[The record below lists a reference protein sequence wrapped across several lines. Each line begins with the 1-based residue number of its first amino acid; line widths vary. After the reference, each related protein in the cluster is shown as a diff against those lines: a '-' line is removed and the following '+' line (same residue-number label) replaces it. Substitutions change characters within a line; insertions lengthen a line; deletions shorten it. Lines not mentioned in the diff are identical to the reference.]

1 MADPAHEAADRT
13 IEGLRREFERVYR
26 QAEKEAR
33 RALERHL
40 EKFAEEDARMAERV
54 EKGELSEEDY
64 RRWREVKMLNG
75 DSYRALVDQAARGY
89 ADAGAYA
96 SAAVDGR
103 LPEVYAE
110 NVNYGTYQVESAA
123 RVDTAFALQ
132 DADTVQR
139 LVTDRSSYLPRVSHD
154 VAKDALWNRKLLADQ
169 ITQGVM
175 LGESIPKIAAR
186 VARVTGQN
194 VAGAARVARTSVT
207 AAECAGRVD
216 SYRRAKSMG
225 IDLKQEWLATLDT
238 RTRRSH
244 RKLDGEKVDVG
255 STFSNGCRY
264 PGDPQAPYGE
274 ICNCR
279 CTLIAAVE
287 GVDYSDGKR
296 WSRLP
301 GGMTYDDWKAG
312 KDLDEAEWTK
322 GGKGKP
328 GKKGG
333 TAGSK
338 GKVDGK
344 QAAPISAPSRV
355 IASHDTANA
364 AAEALRASLS
374 RGEALGA
381 QAVRAVVGKM
391 APLGPAKGR
400 SAADYLDLTGLPAH
414 NARMLERAA
423 RYVPTSMLDTI
434 RAGGV
439 KVVYVR
445 GLKRSDFDPATNAI
459 RIARGTDELVA
470 VHEMMHAVEEHD
482 PAFLQAER
490 KYFEKRTKG
499 KQLVQLRRLTGN
511 ASYGSFEVAYDVG
524 RSCID
529 PYTFKDYGG
538 NGYELMSMGVETL
551 YRSPLT
557 YARDPEMLKWV
568 MDMLERFG

>member
-26 QAEKEAR
+26 RAEKEAR

-40 EKFAEEDARMAERV
+40 EKFAEADARMAERV

-75 DSYRALVDQAARGY
+75 DSYRALIDQAARGY

-96 SAAVDGR
+96 SAAVEGR

-139 LVTDRSSYLPRVSHD
+139 LVTDRASYLPRVSHD
-154 VAKDALWNRKLLADQ
+154 VAKDAVWNRKLLADQ

-216 SYRRAKSMG
+216 SYARAKSMG
-225 IDLKQEWLATLDT
+225 IDLKQEWLATMDT

-255 STFSNGCRY
+255 GTFSNGCRY

-296 WSRLP
+296 LSRLP

-312 KDLDEAEWTK
+312 KDLDAAEWKK
-322 GGKGKP
+322 GGKGKA

-333 TAGSK
+333 TARSK
-338 GKVDGK
+338 GKAQDAALTRRKPTKAELRREGCKPVNEQLYSSQKNYVERHGGLVIRGDTEWESHLDRFGADAASIGDTIILRSDATTSEVLEEVFHFK
-344 QAAPISAPSRV
+344 QQRRGDYAEKPSR
-355 IASHDTANA
+355 ITRL
-364 AAEALRASLS
+364 LRERDAQNYLLS
-374 RGEALGA
+374 
-381 QAVRAVVGKM
+381 V
-391 APLGPAKGR
+391 AKRYNIPERETEQTR
-400 SAADYLDLTGLPAH
+400 SALADYLRELK
-414 NARMLERAA
+414 E
-423 RYVPTSMLDTI
+423 
-434 RAGGV
+434 AG
-439 KVVYVR
+439 
-445 GLKRSDFDPATNAI
+445 
-459 RIARGTDELVA
+459 
-470 VHEMMHAVEEHD
+470 
-482 PAFLQAER
+482 
-490 KYFEKRTKG
+490 
-499 KQLVQLRRLTGN
+499 
-511 ASYGSFEVAYDVG
+511 YGED
-524 RSCID
+524 
-529 PYTFKDYGG
+529 
-538 NGYELMSMGVETL
+538 
-551 YRSPLT
+551 
-557 YARDPEMLKWV
+557 
-568 MDMLERFG
+568 

>member
-13 IEGLRREFERVYR
+13 IDGLRREFERVYR

-40 EKFAEEDARMAERV
+40 KRFAEEDARMAERV

-64 RRWREVKMLNG
+64 RHWREVKMLNG
-75 DSYRALVDQAARGY
+75 DSYRALIDQAARGY

-96 SAAVDGR
+96 SAAVEGR

-139 LVTDRSSYLPRVSHD
+139 LVTDRASYLPRVSHD
-154 VAKDALWNRKLLADQ
+154 VAKDAMWNRRLLADQ

-175 LGESIPKIAAR
+175 LGESVPKIAAR

-194 VAGAARVARTSVT
+194 VAGATRVARTSVT

-216 SYRRAKSMG
+216 SYARAKSMG

-255 STFSNGCRY
+255 GTFSNGCRY

-296 WSRLP
+296 WSKLP

-328 GKKGG
+328 GKNGGNGKPGKKDKGG
-333 TAGSK
+333 TTG
-338 GKVDGK
+338 GKRKADGK
-344 QAAPISAPSRV
+344 QAAPSPASWSAHEGTDSNGPHPIEHSAKYAVDMGKIESKDYKAKVSR
-355 IASHDTANA
+355 
-364 AAEALRASLS
+364 
-374 RGEALGA
+374 
-381 QAVRAVVGKM
+381 VVGKD
-391 APLGPAKGR
+391 
-400 SAADYLDLTGLPAH
+400 AADGVHASIKRILKHRDGTNGEDLYAIDLATGKTVTSCVSSNVASS
-414 NARMLERAA
+414 
-423 RYVPTSMLDTI
+423 VKPT
-434 RAGGV
+434 RKFAK
-439 KVVYVR
+439 KVT
-445 GLKRSDFDPATNAI
+445 KAI
-459 RIARGTDELVA
+459 GEGRRIALLHNHPASRTPSAVDLFSVGDGGCSLGIIAAHDGSIYTIKKVSEPDLIYNGNKEKYLMVQQLYGADE
-470 VHEMMHAVEEHD
+470 
-482 PAFLQAER
+482 
-490 KYFEKRTKG
+490 G
-499 KQLVQLRRLTGN
+499 RLFR
-511 ASYGSFEVAYDVG
+511 AIE
-524 RSCID
+524 
-529 PYTFKDYGG
+529 
-538 NGYELMSMGVETL
+538 
-551 YRSPLT
+551 
-557 YARDPEMLKWV
+557 
-568 MDMLERFG
+568 ERFGFKIEHIE

>member
-26 QAEKEAR
+26 RAEKEAR

-40 EKFAEEDARMAERV
+40 EKFAEADARMAERV

-64 RRWREVKMLNG
+64 RHWREVKMLNG
-75 DSYRALVDQAARGY
+75 DSYRALIDQAARGY

-96 SAAVDGR
+96 SAAVEGR

-110 NVNYGTYQVESAA
+110 NVNYGAYQVESEA

-139 LVTDRSSYLPRVSHD
+139 LVTDRASYLPRVGHD
-154 VAKDALWNRKLLADQ
+154 VAKDALWNRGLLAGQ

-216 SYRRAKSMG
+216 SYARAKSMG
-225 IDLKQEWLATLDT
+225 IDLKQEWLATPDT

-312 KDLDEAEWTK
+312 KDLDAAER
-322 GGKGKP
+322 
-328 GKKGG
+328 KKGG
-333 TAGSK
+333 TARNK
-338 GKVDGK
+338 GKADGK
-344 QAAPISAPSRV
+344 
-355 IASHDTANA
+355 
-364 AAEALRASLS
+364 
-374 RGEALGA
+374 
-381 QAVRAVVGKM
+381 
-391 APLGPAKGR
+391 
-400 SAADYLDLTGLPAH
+400 
-414 NARMLERAA
+414 
-423 RYVPTSMLDTI
+423 
-434 RAGGV
+434 
-439 KVVYVR
+439 
-445 GLKRSDFDPATNAI
+445 
-459 RIARGTDELVA
+459 
-470 VHEMMHAVEEHD
+470 
-482 PAFLQAER
+482 
-490 KYFEKRTKG
+490 
-499 KQLVQLRRLTGN
+499 
-511 ASYGSFEVAYDVG
+511 
-524 RSCID
+524 
-529 PYTFKDYGG
+529 
-538 NGYELMSMGVETL
+538 
-551 YRSPLT
+551 
-557 YARDPEMLKWV
+557 
-568 MDMLERFG
+568 

>member
-1 MADPAHEAADRT
+1 M
-13 IEGLRREFERVYR
+13 
-26 QAEKEAR
+26 
-33 RALERHL
+33 
-40 EKFAEEDARMAERV
+40 
-54 EKGELSEEDY
+54 
-64 RRWREVKMLNG
+64 
-75 DSYRALVDQAARGY
+75 
-89 ADAGAYA
+89 
-96 SAAVDGR
+96 
-103 LPEVYAE
+103 
-110 NVNYGTYQVESAA
+110 NYGTYQVESAA

-139 LVTDRSSYLPRVSHD
+139 LVTDRASYLPRVSHD
-154 VAKDALWNRKLLADQ
+154 VAKDAVWNRKLLADQ

-216 SYRRAKSMG
+216 SYARAKSMG
-225 IDLKQEWLATLDT
+225 IDLKQEWLATMDT

-255 STFSNGCRY
+255 GTFSNGCRY

-279 CTLIAAVE
+279 CTLIAAVD

-312 KDLDEAEWTK
+312 KDLDEAEGTK
-322 GGKGKP
+322 GGKGKA
-328 GKKGG
+328 GKKDG

-344 QAAPISAPSRV
+344 QAAPGSAPSR
-355 IASHDTANA
+355 IISSHDTANA

-374 RGEALGA
+374 RGEALSA
-381 QAVRAVVGKM
+381 KAVRAVVGKM
-391 APLGPAKGR
+391 VPLGPAKGR
-400 SAADYLDLTGLPAH
+400 SAADYLDLIGLPAH
-414 NARMLERAA
+414 NARMLEMAA

-439 KVVYVR
+439 KVVR
-445 GLKRSDFDPATNAI
+445 AIGMERAEFDPTTNAI
-459 RIARGTDELVA
+459 RITRKTDELVA

-482 PAFLQAER
+482 PAFLEAER
-490 KYFEKRTKG
+490 RYFESRTRGKARKR
-499 KQLVQLRRLTGN
+499 LEDITGDT
-511 ASYGSFEVAYDVG
+511 SYDDLELAYDVG
-524 RSCID
+524 SCID
-529 PYTFKDYGG
+529 PYAFKDYGG
-538 NGYELMSMGVETL
+538 DGYELMSMGVEAL
-551 YRSPLT
+551 YRSPSSYLK
-557 YARDPEMLKWV
+557 DPDMLKWV
-568 MDMLERFG
+568 LTMIGRFG

>member
-26 QAEKEAR
+26 KAEKEAR

-40 EKFAEEDARMAERV
+40 KKFAEADARMAERV

-75 DSYRALVDQAARGY
+75 DSYRSLIDQAARGY

-96 SAAVDGR
+96 SAAVEGR

-110 NVNYGTYQVESAA
+110 NVNYGAYQVESEA

-139 LVTDRSSYLPRVSHD
+139 LVTDKGAYLPRVSHD
-154 VAKDALWNRKLLADQ
+154 VAKDAMWNRKLLADQ

-216 SYRRAKSMG
+216 SYARAKSMG

-255 STFSNGCRY
+255 ATFSNGCRY

-312 KDLDEAEWTK
+312 KDLDAAEWKK

-344 QAAPISAPSRV
+344 RAASGASAWKANEAAKAKVQHPIEHSAKYAVDMGKVMSAGYKAKVSR
-355 IASHDTANA
+355 
-364 AAEALRASLS
+364 
-374 RGEALGA
+374 
-381 QAVRAVVGKM
+381 VVGKDAADGVHASIRRILKHRDGTNGEDLYAIDLATGRTITSCVNSTVGSTV
-391 APLGPAKGR
+391 APPAKFGEKVEAAIGDGR
-400 SAADYLDLTGLPAH
+400 RVALLHNHPRSGVPSAADLLTVGGKGCDMGIIAAH
-414 NARMLERAA
+414 DGSI
-423 RYVPTSMLDTI
+423 YT
-434 RAGGV
+434 
-439 KVVYVR
+439 
-445 GLKRSDFDPATNAI
+445 
-459 RIARGTDELVA
+459 
-470 VHEMMHAVEEHD
+470 
-482 PAFLQAER
+482 
-490 KYFEKRTKG
+490 FEK
-499 KQLVQLRRLTGN
+499 
-511 ASYGSFEVAYDVG
+511 ASEPDVFYN
-524 RSCID
+524 ID
-529 PYTFKDYGG
+529 NDTVDDFLILFKDEKDLLRAFRERLGFK
-538 NGYELMSMGVETL
+538 VEHL
-551 YRSPLT
+551 S
-557 YARDPEMLKWV
+557 
-568 MDMLERFG
+568 

>member
-26 QAEKEAR
+26 RAEKEAR

-40 EKFAEEDARMAERV
+40 KKFAETDARMAERV

-75 DSYRALVDQAARGY
+75 DSYRALIDQAARGY

-96 SAAVDGR
+96 SAAVEGR

-110 NVNYGTYQVESAA
+110 NVNYGAYQVESEA

-139 LVTDRSSYLPRVSHD
+139 LVTDKDAYLPRVSHD
-154 VAKDALWNRKLLADQ
+154 VAKDAIWNRKLLADQ

-244 RKLDGEKVDVG
+244 RKLDGEKVEVG

-312 KDLDEAEWTK
+312 KDLDAAERKK
-322 GGKGKP
+322 GGKGKA

-333 TAGSK
+333 TARSK
-338 GKVDGK
+338 G
-344 QAAPISAPSRV
+344 
-355 IASHDTANA
+355 
-364 AAEALRASLS
+364 
-374 RGEALGA
+374 
-381 QAVRAVVGKM
+381 
-391 APLGPAKGR
+391 
-400 SAADYLDLTGLPAH
+400 
-414 NARMLERAA
+414 
-423 RYVPTSMLDTI
+423 
-434 RAGGV
+434 
-439 KVVYVR
+439 
-445 GLKRSDFDPATNAI
+445 
-459 RIARGTDELVA
+459 
-470 VHEMMHAVEEHD
+470 
-482 PAFLQAER
+482 
-490 KYFEKRTKG
+490 
-499 KQLVQLRRLTGN
+499 
-511 ASYGSFEVAYDVG
+511 
-524 RSCID
+524 
-529 PYTFKDYGG
+529 
-538 NGYELMSMGVETL
+538 
-551 YRSPLT
+551 
-557 YARDPEMLKWV
+557 
-568 MDMLERFG
+568 

>member
-13 IEGLRREFERVYR
+13 IDGLRREFERVYR

-40 EKFAEEDARMAERV
+40 KRFAEEDARMAERV

-64 RRWREVKMLNG
+64 RHWREVKMLNG
-75 DSYRALVDQAARGY
+75 DSYRALIDQAARGY

-96 SAAVDGR
+96 SAAVEGR

-139 LVTDRSSYLPRVSHD
+139 LVTDRASYLPRVSHD
-154 VAKDALWNRKLLADQ
+154 VAKDAVWNRRLLADQ

-175 LGESIPKIAAR
+175 LGESVPKIAAR

-194 VAGAARVARTSVT
+194 VAGATRVARTSVT

-216 SYRRAKSMG
+216 SYARAKSMG
-225 IDLKQEWLATLDT
+225 IDLKQEWLATMDT

-255 STFSNGCRY
+255 GTFSNGCRY

-279 CTLIAAVE
+279 CTLIAAVD

-296 WSRLP
+296 WSKLP

-328 GKKGG
+328 GKNGGKGKAGKKDKGG

-338 GKVDGK
+338 GKADAKRKV
-344 QAAPISAPSRV
+344 P
-355 IASHDTANA
+355 DTALARKKVEDNP
-364 AAEALRASLS
+364 RASIKPVNEKLYS
-374 RGEALGA
+374 S
-381 QAVRAVVGKM
+381 QVN
-391 APLGPAKGR
+391 
-400 SAADYLDLTGLPAH
+400 Y
-414 NARMLERAA
+414 
-423 RYVPTSMLDTI
+423 
-434 RAGGV
+434 
-439 KVVYVR
+439 
-445 GLKRSDFDPATNAI
+445 
-459 RIARGTDELVA
+459 
-470 VHEMMHAVEEHD
+470 
-482 PAFLQAER
+482 AER
-490 KYFEKRTKG
+490 HGCAVIRGGEIAEKRLG
-499 KQLVQLRRLTGN
+499 KENDAAYSMGGRYILFQDPPTTSEVLEEVLHFKQDMRGDYSDIGGEEMILRREIDAQNYLLSVSKRYN
-511 ASYGSFEVAYDVG
+511 IPRSEVEQTRKNLKAYTDRLREITEAG
-524 RSCID
+524 D
-529 PYTFKDYGG
+529 DEGH
-538 NGYELMSMGVETL
+538 
-551 YRSPLT
+551 
-557 YARDPEMLKWV
+557 
-568 MDMLERFG
+568 

>member
-13 IEGLRREFERVYR
+13 IDGLRREFERVYR

-40 EKFAEEDARMAERV
+40 KRFAEEDARMAEMV

-64 RRWREVKMLNG
+64 RHWREVKMLNG
-75 DSYRALVDQAARGY
+75 DSYRALIDQAARGY

-96 SAAVDGR
+96 SAAVEGR

-139 LVTDRSSYLPRVSHD
+139 LVTDRASYLPRVSHD
-154 VAKDALWNRKLLADQ
+154 VAKDAVWNRRLLADQ

-194 VAGAARVARTSVT
+194 VAGAVRVARTSVT

-216 SYRRAKSMG
+216 SYARAKSMG
-225 IDLKQEWLATLDT
+225 IDLKQEWLATMDT

-255 STFSNGCRY
+255 GTFSNGCRY

-279 CTLIAAVE
+279 CTLIAAVD

-296 WSRLP
+296 WSKLP

-322 GGKGKP
+322 GGKVKA
-328 GKKGG
+328 GKKDKGS
-333 TAGSK
+333 TAG
-338 GKVDGK
+338 GKRKADGK
-344 QAAPISAPSRV
+344 QAASSPASWSAHEGTDSNGPHPIEHSAKYAVDMGKIESKDYKAKVSR
-355 IASHDTANA
+355 
-364 AAEALRASLS
+364 
-374 RGEALGA
+374 
-381 QAVRAVVGKM
+381 VVGKD
-391 APLGPAKGR
+391 
-400 SAADYLDLTGLPAH
+400 AADGVHASIKRILKHRDGTNGEDLYAIDLATGKTVTSCVSSNVASSVKPTRKFVKKVTEATGEGRRIALLHNHPASRIPSAVDLLPVGDGGCSLGIIAAHDGSIYTIKKVSEPNMFYNVTQDDLDVICGLYH
-414 NARMLERAA
+414 DEKKLFR
-423 RYVPTSMLDTI
+423 
-434 RAGGV
+434 
-439 KVVYVR
+439 
-445 GLKRSDFDPATNAI
+445 AI
-459 RIARGTDELVA
+459 R
-470 VHEMMHAVEEHD
+470 
-482 PAFLQAER
+482 ER
-490 KYFEKRTKG
+490 M
-499 KQLVQLRRLTGN
+499 
-511 ASYGSFEVAYDVG
+511 
-524 RSCID
+524 
-529 PYTFKDYGG
+529 
-538 NGYELMSMGVETL
+538 GYEIEHI
-551 YRSPLT
+551 
-557 YARDPEMLKWV
+557 A
-568 MDMLERFG
+568 